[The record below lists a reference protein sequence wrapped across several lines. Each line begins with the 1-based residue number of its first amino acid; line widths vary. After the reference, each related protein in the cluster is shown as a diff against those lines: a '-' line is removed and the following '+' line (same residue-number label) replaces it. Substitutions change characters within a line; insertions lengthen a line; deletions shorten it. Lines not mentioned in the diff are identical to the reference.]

1 MQKELANMVVQGVS
15 TDETWDK
22 LPTDMHEQ
30 ALWFVVLYIFIL
42 IGCIPINDALFLLQL
57 VPQ

>member
-22 LPTDMHEQ
+22 LPTDM
-30 ALWFVVLYIFIL
+30 
-42 IGCIPINDALFLLQL
+42 IGCIPIDDALFLLQL

>member
-22 LPTDMHEQ
+22 LPTDIDWLHPHQ
-30 ALWFVVLYIFIL
+30 
-42 IGCIPINDALFLLQL
+42 
-57 VPQ
+57 